1 MKPKQFHTNRVK
13 LKTTQNNSSKKSRA
27 DKKANKLLG
36 FYLRGIAMGAAD
48 VVPGVSGGTIAFITG
63 IYERL
68 LNAIRAIQPTLLR
81 LVQKEGIAAAWHKID
96 GTFLISLFVG
106 ILTSLLSLANL
117 IKWCLAEFPEM
128 LWAFF
133 MGLIIASA
141 VFILKQIKDWGL
153 INIFALVMGTGI
165 ALGISV
171 LSPSQAPNSYPMVF
185 FAGMIAICAM
195 ILPGISGSFILLL
208 LGMYHHVLDAVSD
221 RNILYLLVFATGCLL
236 GLLLFSHVLSWTYK
250 NHKGKTLSLL
260 SGFLIGSL
268 YKVWPWQNVLMER
281 INSHGEKVPWLMKNV
296 MPSNYQGNA
305 NLLYCTI
312 LVLGGFF
319 MVFIFENLASQKDE
333 D

>member
-1 MKPKQFHTNRVK
+1 M
-13 LKTTQNNSSKKSRA
+13 KTTQNKSFIKSRVG
-27 DKKANKLLG
+27 KKANRLLG

-68 LNAIRAIQPTLLR
+68 LNAIRSIQPSLFR
-81 LVQKEGIAAAWHKID
+81 LVQREGVAAAWIKID
-96 GTFLISLFVG
+96 GTFLLSLFVG

-117 IKWCLAEFPEM
+117 IKWCLEEFPEM

-141 VFILKQIKDWGL
+141 VFILKQVKDWDVLNISALL
-153 INIFALVMGTGI
+153 IGIGI
-165 ALGISV
+165 ALGISI
-171 LSPSQAPNSYPMVF
+171 LSPSQAPNSYFMVF

-208 LGMYHHVLDAVSD
+208 MGMYHHVLDAVSD
-221 RNILYLLVFATGCLL
+221 RNILYLMVFATGCLL
-236 GLLLFSHVLSWTYK
+236 GLLLFSHILSWTYK

-281 INSHGEKVPWLMKNV
+281 INSHGETVPWLMKNV
-296 MPSNYQGNA
+296 MPSSYQGNA
-305 NLLYCTI
+305 NLLYCSI
-312 LVLGGFF
+312 LVLIGFF
-319 MVFIFENLASQKDE
+319 MVFLFENLASHKDE